1 MDPPRKFED
10 KIVNEKLAVFTF
22 DDKITEPSLR
32 KYFVKNWNDLTVEM
46 NKSTILFMGG
56 IHGKETGE
64 FGAAVDIQTL
74 ENPGPFLRGL
84 FTKSD
89 EKMRAFVSTS
99 CSKLLVPD

>member
-1 MDPPRKFED
+1 MDHPRKFED
-10 KIVNEKLAVFTF
+10 KVVNEKLAVFTF

-74 ENPGPFLRGL
+74 KNQVRNTGYF
-84 FTKSD
+84 
-89 EKMRAFVSTS
+89 FVSQIYS
-99 CSKLLVPD
+99 IQVI